1 MNVSCGFS
9 DSSLKTSNSRGKA
22 FDWRHQEGPEFD
34 VCAAVWWA
42 SRSGWRHVQ
51 DFVVSKE
58 ETGAVVVAVFLLDV
72 LCSQNSN
79 AA

>member
-34 VCAAVWWA
+34 VCAAVC
-42 SRSGWRHVQ
+42 GLHVW
-51 DFVVSKE
+51 DGNTFR
-58 ETGAVVVAVFLLDV
+58 TL
-72 LCSQNSN
+72 
-79 AA
+79 